1 MLSVYDNQWLLTCNW
16 MRALSKYEQLEMT
29 IPIQRT
35 YNYDYIYFMFNNMA
49 VVETKANI
57 SNIWLIHGLIAIEYF
72 ISFDN

>member
-1 MLSVYDNQWLLTCNW
+1 

-35 YNYDYIYFMFNNMA
+35 YNSDYIYFMFNNMA

-57 SNIWLIHGLIAIEYF
+57 SNIWLIHGLIAIGYF
-72 ISFDN
+72 ISLDN